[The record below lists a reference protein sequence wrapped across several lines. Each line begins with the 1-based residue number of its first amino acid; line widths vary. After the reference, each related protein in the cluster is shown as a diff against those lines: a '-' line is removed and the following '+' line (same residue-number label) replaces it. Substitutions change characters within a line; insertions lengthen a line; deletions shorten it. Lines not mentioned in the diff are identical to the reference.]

1 MTSNDVV
8 SCLVCFKVGLK
19 ISQVHALA
27 LQIVLPVGY
36 QSAKTDH

>member
-8 SCLVCFKVGLK
+8 SCLVCFKVGLN
-19 ISQVHALA
+19 ISQVHTLA
-27 LQIVLPVGY
+27 LQFLPVGY